1 MQHLQRLR
9 MSTTTL
15 LFVIICLSIIIN
27 PTSSQ
32 GEEVYDATLDF
43 CCGKDWQSAANSCT
57 HNCQSGNDSD
67 CINLLGIG
75 YECFK
80 FTGCKYKIDNDGQVV
95 DEVQEVIDKV
105 EDTIVNA
112 GTSNYCGDSWTDAML
127 TCGRP
132 CASGGNNECLGDGTC
147 FAATNCQ
154 GELQRLIADMLVT
167 LLGSD
172 MQEMQGEDSDVLKYT
187 LSKTLRNIV
196 EDQGVALDDVDL
208 GEQSLITRRELEER
222 YHQRSLIGWHED
234 GVHMKVNNITQRMLP
249 TGSSALDVSMTISG
263 NYRPPPYIIFGN
275 IVEDSINRQ
284 GQKVVSTLRERGSQV
299 GRTYFERV
307 EGIEAQQKGNV
318 TPRPSRKPTQRPTL
332 SPTTF
337 QSMKPS
343 ISPSE
348 GIKAEPS
355 SAPSLDHFQ
364 EIVTGSQEDL
374 ELGGTTTS
382 SYGYIFNVRTKENS
396 GVVMIDGFDFYTE
409 STEDVNFELWTR
421 LGSYSDYKGT
431 YDGWD
436 LIASGTTQGR
446 GLGRYTSIPEE
457 TFTPVSIPGG
467 GGETG
472 TRAFYITTDTRDL
485 VYKIGEGTSSDELV
499 QQESEDIE
507 IYQGEGVLFY
517 PFPSSEE
524 AFFYRGPRQYL
535 GTIAYNRLP
544 CSPYSLY
551 GQVLELESD
560 GGCPKVP
567 TTAPTIS
574 NEPTVIPPTSSPTLE
589 ISTSSPVSSSSAPI
603 SSQQESKVTETPTIM
618 NEGNPTLTPTNP
630 KPSASPST
638 SAPTPSP
645 IVSMKVNIRTLI
657 HNIPARDMTDQ
668 EATKLL
674 ETLETFLVHNTEET
688 LVIVGLD
695 LWHHKMVSG
704 ESIFKSS
711 RGNTRALKSKQEE
724 EISVPSVKI
733 TYIVRISVARVFPLN
748 YLAT

>member
-1 MQHLQRLR
+1 
-9 MSTTTL
+9 MSTALL
-15 LFVIICLSIIIN
+15 LFITLCLSININ

-32 GEEVYDATLDF
+32 EEDLYDASLDF
-43 CCGKDWQSAANSCT
+43 YCGKDWQSAANSCT
-57 HNCQSGNDSD
+57 HNCQSGKDSD

-80 FTGCKYKIDNDGQVV
+80 FTGCKDKIENDGQVI

-105 EDTIVNA
+105 EDTISDNA
-112 GTSNYCGDSWTDAML
+112 GTSNYCGDSWADAML
-127 TCGRP
+127 TCGTP
-132 CASGGNNECLGDGTC
+132 CPGGDNNECDNGSC

-154 GELQRLIADMLVT
+154 GELQRLVADMLVT

-187 LSKTLRNIV
+187 ISKTLRNIV

-222 YHQRSLIGWHED
+222 YHYRSLMGWHED
-234 GVHMKVNNITQRMLP
+234 GLQMKVNNITQRLLP

-263 NYRPPPYIIFGN
+263 NYRPPPYINFGN

-337 QSMKPS
+337 QSMLPS

-348 GIKAEPS
+348 GLTSA
-355 SAPSLDHFQ
+355 APSRGHFQ

-382 SYGYIFNVRTKENS
+382 SYGYIFNVRTKESS

-446 GLGRYTSIPEE
+446 GLGRYTSIPQE

-467 GGETG
+467 GGDKG

-485 VYKIGEGTSSDELV
+485 VYKIGEGASSDKLV

-507 IYQGEGVLFY
+507 IYEGEGVLFY
-517 PFPSSEE
+517 PFPSAEE
-524 AFFYRGPRQYL
+524 AFF
-535 GTIAYNRLP
+535 
-544 CSPYSLY
+544 
-551 GQVLELESD
+551 
-560 GGCPKVP
+560 
-567 TTAPTIS
+567 
-574 NEPTVIPPTSSPTLE
+574 
-589 ISTSSPVSSSSAPI
+589 
-603 SSQQESKVTETPTIM
+603 
-618 NEGNPTLTPTNP
+618 
-630 KPSASPST
+630 
-638 SAPTPSP
+638 
-645 IVSMKVNIRTLI
+645 
-657 HNIPARDMTDQ
+657 
-668 EATKLL
+668 
-674 ETLETFLVHNTEET
+674 
-688 LVIVGLD
+688 
-695 LWHHKMVSG
+695 
-704 ESIFKSS
+704 
-711 RGNTRALKSKQEE
+711 
-724 EISVPSVKI
+724 
-733 TYIVRISVARVFPLN
+733 
-748 YLAT
+748 

>member
-1 MQHLQRLR
+1 
-9 MSTTTL
+9 MSTALL
-15 LFVIICLSIIIN
+15 LFITLCLSININ

-32 GEEVYDATLDF
+32 EEDLYDASLDF
-43 CCGKDWQSAANSCT
+43 YCGKDWQSAANSYT
-57 HNCQSGNDSD
+57 HNCQSGKDSD

-80 FTGCKYKIDNDGQVV
+80 FTGCKDKIENDGQVI

-105 EDTIVNA
+105 EDTISDNA
-112 GTSNYCGDSWTDAML
+112 GTSNYCGDSWADAML
-127 TCGRP
+127 TCGTP
-132 CASGGNNECLGDGTC
+132 CPGGDNNECDNGSC

-154 GELQRLIADMLVT
+154 GELQRLVADMLVT

-187 LSKTLRNIV
+187 ISKTLRNIV

-222 YHQRSLIGWHED
+222 YHYRSLMGWHED
-234 GVHMKVNNITQRMLP
+234 GLQMKVNNITQRLLP

-263 NYRPPPYIIFGN
+263 NYRPPPYINFGN

-337 QSMKPS
+337 QSMLPS

-348 GIKAEPS
+348 GLTSA
-355 SAPSLDHFQ
+355 APSRGHFQ

-382 SYGYIFNVRTKENS
+382 SYGYIFNVRTKESS

-446 GLGRYTSIPEE
+446 GLGRYTSIPQE

-467 GGETG
+467 GGDKG

-485 VYKIGEGTSSDELV
+485 VYKIGEGASSDKLV

-507 IYQGEGVLFY
+507 IYEGEGVLFY
-517 PFPSSEE
+517 PFPSAEE
-524 AFFYRGPRQYL
+524 AFF
-535 GTIAYNRLP
+535 
-544 CSPYSLY
+544 
-551 GQVLELESD
+551 
-560 GGCPKVP
+560 
-567 TTAPTIS
+567 
-574 NEPTVIPPTSSPTLE
+574 
-589 ISTSSPVSSSSAPI
+589 
-603 SSQQESKVTETPTIM
+603 
-618 NEGNPTLTPTNP
+618 
-630 KPSASPST
+630 
-638 SAPTPSP
+638 
-645 IVSMKVNIRTLI
+645 
-657 HNIPARDMTDQ
+657 
-668 EATKLL
+668 
-674 ETLETFLVHNTEET
+674 
-688 LVIVGLD
+688 
-695 LWHHKMVSG
+695 
-704 ESIFKSS
+704 
-711 RGNTRALKSKQEE
+711 
-724 EISVPSVKI
+724 
-733 TYIVRISVARVFPLN
+733 
-748 YLAT
+748 